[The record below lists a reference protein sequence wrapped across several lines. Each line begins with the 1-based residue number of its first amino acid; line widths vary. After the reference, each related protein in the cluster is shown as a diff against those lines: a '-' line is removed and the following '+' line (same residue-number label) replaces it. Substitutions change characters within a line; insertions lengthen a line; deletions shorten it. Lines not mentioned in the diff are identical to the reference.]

1 MELIVLPEVLTVDLE
16 LYDLIDVDGDSFEA

>member
-1 MELIVLPEVLTVDLE
+1 MELIVLPDVLTVDLE

>member
-16 LYDLIDVDGDSFEA
+16 LYDLIDVDGDSFEV

>member
-16 LYDLIDVDGDSFEA
+16 LYDLIDVDSDSFEA

>member
-16 LYDLIDVDGDSFEA
+16 LYDLIDVDGDSFDA